1 MKIFKYILE
10 AAFIYVLFF
19 IFRLLGIEFSRK
31 FSSFLLIKIGSL
43 FRKKKVIKNN
53 ILKVFK
59 GYPDSEIDKLIKQ
72 MWSNYGSTFAEY
84 IFLDK
89 FRFNK

>member
-1 MKIFKYILE
+1 MKIFKYIIE

-19 IFRLLGIEFSRK
+19 IFRLFGIEFSRK
-31 FSSFLLIKIGSL
+31 LSSFLLIKIGSL

-59 GYPDSEIDKLIKQ
+59 GYSDSEIDKLIKQ
-72 MWSNYGSTFAEY
+72 MWSNYGFTFAEY

-89 FRFNK
+89 F